1 MSAFHQHP
9 DRAVAPFEYAAGL
22 YNHAVSRLDSS
33 SLHAWMIW
41 RLILDC
47 GLNRADAA
55 QIADSVLID
64 MQPLARVVSR
74 NLRAAA

>member
-1 MSAFHQHP
+1 MSSAFRQQP

-22 YNHAVSRLDSS
+22 YNHAVSRLDCS

-47 GLNRADAA
+47 GLDRSDAA
-55 QIADSVLID
+55 QITDAMLID
-64 MQPLARVVSR
+64 PQPIARVGG